1 LDLIQAFSGSPIMAG
16 LNKNKDFLPPIAAD
30 GERTTLRPLVLIVE
44 DHEDTRSLYRYVLEL
59 HGYDVVETDRGEEA
73 IRLAKDLHP
82 DLVLM
87 DTNLP
92 EIDGLTATHRM
103 REHASL
109 RDLPIIFVSG
119 HAQPEL
125 RAAALAA
132 GGDDYLVKPT
142 SLSELEASVDRFL
155 TNGRR
160 GSRGEM
166 RRGEQ
171 GNGVTGKRDN
181 MNRAR
186 GEWAR

>member
-1 LDLIQAFSGSPIMAG
+1 MAG
-16 LNKNKDFLPPIAAD
+16 LDNSKSFSPPIAAD
-30 GERTTLRPLVLIVE
+30 ADRTALRTLVLVVE

-59 HGYDVVETDRGEEA
+59 HGYDVVEADRGEDA
-73 IRLAKDLHP
+73 IRLATELHP

-92 EIDGLTATHRM
+92 EIDGLTVTQRM
-103 REHASL
+103 REQAAL

-142 SLSELEASVDRFL
+142 SLSDLEASVDKHL
-155 TNGRR
+155 ANGRNKHPPC
-160 GSRGEM
+160 G
-166 RRGEQ
+166 
-171 GNGVTGKRDN
+171 
-181 MNRAR
+181 
-186 GEWAR
+186 